1 MAQISIKKN
10 FAYKSILTISTYII
24 GFITFPYTSRVFG
37 VERLGLVNF
46 VDNTISYFLLFSTMG
61 IGILGVREIAA
72 SKNEEMRNK
81 TFSNILG
88 LNIWFT
94 IATLIVYFIAI
105 TNVHKFNEHSELF
118 YIGAAKIFFTTFL
131 IEWFF
136 TGIENF
142 KYITIRSIIIK
153 LLYVLA
159 VFIFVKEKDDYI
171 LYFILTIVMVTVN
184 ACINLLYA
192 SKYIK
197 IIPKELFSLK
207 YIRNNIILG
216 VYAVMTSMY
225 ISFNVMYLGLMSD
238 NIQVGYYTT
247 AFKLYSVILGFF
259 SAFTNV
265 MLPRMSAL
273 LAEERND
280 QIKNLINKSFS
291 AVVTFA
297 TPLIIYSIIMAP
309 QIINILSG
317 PGYEGAILPMRIIM
331 PAVFFVGIAQILAI
345 QILMPMK
352 KDTILLMASIC
363 GAIVGVILNVILVPK
378 FYSIGSAMVLIFCEI
393 LVTFI
398 YIIGFKR
405 LCNIHV
411 DRIISYK
418 DLLIW
423 VGTMITCLVIPQ
435 IAQHPIVILSSSA
448 VITIFLCMICYRW
461 KQCIKR

>member
-159 VFIFVKEKDDYI
+159 VFIFVKDKDDYI
-171 LYFILTIVMVTVN
+171 LYFILTISVVVIN
-184 ACINLLYA
+184 ACVNLLYA
-192 SKYIK
+192 SKYVK

-207 YIRNNIILG
+207 DIKSNFILG
-216 VYAVMTSMY
+216 VNGIITSMY
-225 ISFNVMYLGLMSD
+225 LTFNVIYLGLVSN

-247 AFKLYSVILGFF
+247 AFKLYSVVLGFF
-259 SAFTNV
+259 SAFTSV

-273 LAEERND
+273 IADGND
-280 QIKNLINKSFS
+280 ARFNELTNKSLWIVIS
-291 AVVTFA
+291 VSI
-297 TPLIIYSIIMAP
+297 PIIIYSILMAP
-309 QIINILSG
+309 QIIFVLSG

-331 PAVFFVGIAQILAI
+331 PAILFVGIAQVLVVQTLIPL
-345 QILMPMK
+345 K
-352 KDTILLMASIC
+352 KEGILLRVYTISGCLGLLINIMI
-363 GAIVGVILNVILVPK
+363 VPK
-378 FYSIGSAMVLIFCEI
+378 MQSVGSAMVLMCAEAIATI
-393 LVTFI
+393 L
-398 YIIGFKR
+398 YIIYVIKHHIVKI
-405 LCNIHV
+405 NIKP
-411 DRIISYK
+411 II
-418 DLLIW
+418 I
-423 VGTMITCLVIPQ
+423 Q
-435 IAQHPIVILSSSA
+435 IILSLQILIICPLTCKLIQNQFFALVVTSILSLL
-448 VITIFLCMICYRW
+448 VYITYYVLYSLHN
-461 KQCIKR
+461 K